1 MSVVIEQI
9 SPFHPKARALLASA
23 REASDGLY
31 PPTSQHGLDSTE
43 AAEGVM
49 LVAWLDHEPVGCG
62 VIRPL
67 EDGIGE
73 IKRMYVSPSCRRQGV
88 ARKIL
93 AALEALAP
101 KLGFQN
107 IRLETGTLQPE
118 AIALYKRAGYARI
131 EPFGEYVD
139 DPLSICFEKWLDG
152 KVKQPAS

>member
-9 SPFHPKARALLASA
+9 SPHHPQARALLAAA
-23 REASDGLY
+23 RDASDGLY
-31 PPTSQHGLDSTE
+31 PPTSQHALDPDE

-49 LVAWLDHEPVGCG
+49 VAAWLDREPVGCG

-67 EDGIGE
+67 EGGIGE
-73 IKRMYVSPSCRRQGV
+73 IKRMYVSPASRRQGV

-101 KLGFQN
+101 ELGFET

-118 AIALYKRAGYARI
+118 AIALYEHAGYARI
-131 EPFGEYVD
+131 EAFGEYVD
-139 DPLSICFEKWLDG
+139 DPLSLCFEKRLI
-152 KVKQPAS
+152 P